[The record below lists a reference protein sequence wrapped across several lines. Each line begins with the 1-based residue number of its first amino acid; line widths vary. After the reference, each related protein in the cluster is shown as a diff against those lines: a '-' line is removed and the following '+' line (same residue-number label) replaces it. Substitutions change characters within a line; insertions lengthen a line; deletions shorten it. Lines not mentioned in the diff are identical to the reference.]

1 LTTILYKMSK
11 MYGNLPQKMD
21 HGMRLENS
29 TTMRTISL
37 LDSYSSQ
44 PFKGEKQDIKS
55 LSPLHINK
63 QRLRREDLRLSS
75 TSNKLRENINFASHS
90 NESRF
95 NNFRNQPCKTMT
107 NFKKQKINDGPINFQ
122 ERLDMIKKAR
132 NSVHTSPGAL
142 DNTGL
147 SELKKLI

>member
-1 LTTILYKMSK
+1 MSK
-11 MYGNLPQKMD
+11 MYGNLPAKMD

-44 PFKGEKQDIKS
+44 PFKGEKQDVKS

-63 QRLRREDLRLSS
+63 QHLRREDLRLSS
-75 TSNKLRENINFASHS
+75 TSNKLRDNINFNASHS

-95 NNFRNQPCKTMT
+95 NNFRN
-107 NFKKQKINDGPINFQ
+107 
-122 ERLDMIKKAR
+122 
-132 NSVHTSPGAL
+132 
-142 DNTGL
+142 
-147 SELKKLI
+147 